1 MNFVGTHPLSFISI
15 VLSFRLLRYL
25 SSPLIHLTQGGKN
38 AVFTLCYSVV
48 YMALRERSLKCIS
61 FDACMNIRL
70 LRRVCVRVI
79 LCARE

>member
-1 MNFVGTHPLSFISI
+1 MNFVGTCPLSFISF
-15 VLSFRLLRYL
+15 VFFFRLLRYL
-25 SSPLIHLTQGGKN
+25 SSPLIHLTHRGKN

-48 YMALRERSLKCIS
+48 YMAVRERSLKCIS

-70 LRRVCVRVI
+70 LRRVRVRAL